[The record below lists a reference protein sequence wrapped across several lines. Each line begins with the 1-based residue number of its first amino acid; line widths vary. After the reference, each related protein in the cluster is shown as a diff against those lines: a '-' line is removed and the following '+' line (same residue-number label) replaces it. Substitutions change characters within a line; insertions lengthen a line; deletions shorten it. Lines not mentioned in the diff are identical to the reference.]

1 MSIELDNYTL
11 YREKWGG
18 DGSRVRAHAIERKLE
33 REGRNNEWDD
43 VWLGYE
49 IGIRQCNS
57 YFYLINLKTNEHAY
71 LTVLLIP

>member
-11 YREKWGG
+11 YTEKWGG
-18 DGSRVRAHAIERKLE
+18 EGGSTVRAHAIERKLE
-33 REGRNNEWDD
+33 RERRNYELDD

-57 YFYLINLKTNEHAY
+57 YFYLINLKFK
-71 LTVLLIP
+71 